1 MEKARI
7 ILTPAD
13 RKFHPQLADRCTNRE
28 RTVKDAC
35 KAQKVTRTYVN
46 EFYRAV
52 ILGMFKSLA
61 VLYRSNARSV
71 FYALVPDMYLN
82 LF

>member
-1 MEKARI
+1 MHNW
-7 ILTPAD
+7 LTVA
-13 RKFHPQLADRCTNRE
+13 QIESETL
-28 RTVKDAC
+28 KDAY
-35 KAQKVTRTYVN
+35 KAQKITSTYVN
-46 EFYRAV
+46 ELYRGV